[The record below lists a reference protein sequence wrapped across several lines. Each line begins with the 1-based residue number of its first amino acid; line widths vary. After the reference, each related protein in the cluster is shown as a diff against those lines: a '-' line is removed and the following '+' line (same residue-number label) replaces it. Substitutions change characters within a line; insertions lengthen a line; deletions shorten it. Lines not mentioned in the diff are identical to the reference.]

1 MKLRKILISPQEFKE
16 SLTGL
21 QVAEAIQEGIKK
33 VDDKIETI
41 LVPVADGGDGTLQTM
56 VDVTDG
62 EVINESVSDPLGR
75 KINSVWGK
83 LGDGNGAVIEMAKA
97 SGLALLSD
105 NEKSAMLTS
114 TYGTGELFK
123 CALDKGI
130 TNFVIG
136 IGGSATND
144 GGAGFVSALGAKLLD
159 KNNNE
164 VEPCGKNLSEIIK
177 IDMTEFDKRILNT
190 SVRVACDV
198 TNPLC
203 GNEGASAIFGPQ
215 KGATPSEVSL
225 LDNNLLHW
233 SKLIKDQLGKNILN
247 IPGAGA
253 AGGLGAGIVAFL
265 RGDLV
270 SGIDMVAST
279 LGLEHNIETSDL
291 IITGEGQTDRSSIF
305 DKGPVGVA
313 KIGSKYGVPTIIL
326 TGSLG
331 KGYRQVYR
339 HGVTAVFPI
348 SDRPMRFEV
357 SLQRTR
363 QLLQSTSERIMRLL
377 LVGKNISNA

>member
-21 QVAEAIQEGIKK
+21 QVAEAIQEGIKN

-233 SKLIKDQLGKNILN
+233 SKLIKDQNK
-247 IPGAGA
+247 
-253 AGGLGAGIVAFL
+253 
-265 RGDLV
+265 D
-270 SGIDMVAST
+270 
-279 LGLEHNIETSDL
+279 
-291 IITGEGQTDRSSIF
+291 
-305 DKGPVGVA
+305 DK
-313 KIGSKYGVPTIIL
+313 
-326 TGSLG
+326 
-331 KGYRQVYR
+331 
-339 HGVTAVFPI
+339 
-348 SDRPMRFEV
+348 
-357 SLQRTR
+357 
-363 QLLQSTSERIMRLL
+363 
-377 LVGKNISNA
+377 